1 MQAWESFLST
11 LQKQLGDEAV
21 TKWLRPLKIVH
32 FDACN
37 LYLEAQNSFQIE
49 WFEEHIRSKAKG
61 QFRNNNAHP
70 IKIHLTSAEM
80 EPREKKEKKAPPP
93 SSPPPFLLNKNTLQP
108 EMTTEN
114 FIINPSNQILA
125 SLLASAKQKE
135 WKSEFNPLFLYGAP
149 CCGKT
154 HLLQAFAH
162 NFQSQNLQVL
172 YIKAET
178 FTENVVHAIRT
189 GNMQDFRRAH
199 RHADVLIVDDVEHL
213 AKKSATQE
221 EFFHTFNTLHS
232 QGKQIL
238 LSADTSPSLL
248 QDIEPRLISR
258 FEWGLVLPIH
268 KLEKED
274 LMRMLKIRCKTLSF
288 PLSEAVLQF
297 LIETFSSNIKSLQ
310 TSLEALILRTANLRS
325 SALSVSKVKELLL
338 DLMDHEKKIALNP
351 KQIVLC
357 VANFFSLSSE
367 EILGKSQ
374 TQECAVPR
382 QIAMFLCRNELK
394 MPFTKIGEHF
404 KRDHSTV
411 MTSVRSV
418 EEKIQKQDKELGSAL
433 VLIKQKMQRAT
444 H

>member
-11 LQKQLGDEAV
+11 LQIQLGDEAIN
-21 TKWLRPLKIVH
+21 KWLRPLKVVH

-49 WFEEHIRSKAKG
+49 WFEEHVRSKAKG

-70 IKIHLTSAEM
+70 IKIHLTSAEI
-80 EPREKKEKKAPPP
+80 ELREKKEKKAHPTPI
-93 SSPPPFLLNKNTLQP
+93 PPPFHLTKDTLHP
-108 EMTTEN
+108 EMTSEN
-114 FIINPSNQILA
+114 FIINPSNQIIA
-125 SLLASAKQKE
+125 SLLAYTQKKD
-135 WKSEFNPLFLYGAP
+135 WQSEFNPLFFHGAP

-162 NFQSQNLQVL
+162 CFQSQNLRVL
-172 YIKAET
+172 YIKADT

-189 GNMQDFRRAH
+189 GNMQDFRKEH

-221 EFFHTFNTLHS
+221 EFFHTFNTLHG

-238 LSADTSPSLL
+238 LSADVPPSLL

-268 KLEKED
+268 KLEKEH
-274 LMRMLKIRCKTLSF
+274 LTLMLKTRCKTLSF
-288 PLSEAVLQF
+288 PLSESVLHY
-297 LIETFSSNIKSLQ
+297 LVETFSSNIKSLQ
-310 TSLEALILRTANLRS
+310 MSLEALVLRTTHMRS
-325 SALSVSKVKELLL
+325 RSLSVSQVQELLS
-338 DLMDHEKKIALNP
+338 DLLEQEKKQELTP
-351 KQIVLC
+351 RQIIVC
-357 VANFFSLSSE
+357 VAGFFSLSPE
-367 EILGKSQ
+367 EILSKSQ
-374 TQECAVPR
+374 TQECAIPR
-382 QIAMFLCRNELK
+382 QIAMFLCRKELK
-394 MPFTKIGEHF
+394 MPFTRIGEHF

-411 MTSVRSV
+411 MSSVRSV
-418 EEKIQKQDKELGSAL
+418 EEKIQKQDKELTSNL
-433 VLIKQKMQRAT
+433 MLIKQKIQRA

>member
-80 EPREKKEKKAPPP
+80 EPREKKEKKALPP

>member
-1 MQAWESFLST
+1 
-11 LQKQLGDEAV
+11 
-21 TKWLRPLKIVH
+21 
-32 FDACN
+32 
-37 LYLEAQNSFQIE
+37 
-49 WFEEHIRSKAKG
+49 
-61 QFRNNNAHP
+61 
-70 IKIHLTSAEM
+70 
-80 EPREKKEKKAPPP
+80 
-93 SSPPPFLLNKNTLQP
+93 
-108 EMTTEN
+108 MTTEN